1 MKAPARR
8 AGPPNTG
15 WGAGPPAEHQRPR
28 LSPVECLILILIPL
42 ALMIALPA
50 TWIIVRLSHRL
61 GALDSAPIEGQI
73 KADTRSIPNTGGIGI
88 ALGIL
93 IPMIG
98 AMGLFSMLD
107 PDALPG
113 VLDPIKDHVPGLRSQ
128 LPMGWTLIA
137 SIIGLHVLGLID
149 DRKPMGPWIKL
160 IVMLIPGAVFA
171 IFFDTRLM
179 TLLDAHVGGPWLSI
193 LITILW
199 FGVIIN
205 AMNFIDNMDGLSAGI
220 AAIAGALLLVAALLN
235 GQWFVG
241 AILALLVGSTLGF
254 LVFNFPPAKIF
265 MGDGG
270 SLILGLLL
278 AFLTVRTTY
287 LPIHQ
292 SVNESAFAGA
302 WYAVL
307 MPVVILAI
315 PLYDFVSVT
324 LIRLSQGKS
333 PFVGDLQHFSHRIR
347 DRGLGSRST
356 ILVIYALTL
365 ATGISGLL
373 ISRAQPWEAMVLGVQ
388 IVALIG
394 AIALFEY
401 RLPSKGADG

>member
-1 MKAPARR
+1 M
-8 AGPPNTG
+8 
-15 WGAGPPAEHQRPR
+15 E
-28 LSPVECLILILIPL
+28 LLILILI
-42 ALMIALPA
+42 ALSLFISLPA
-50 TWIIVRLSHRL
+50 TWVIVRLSHRI

-73 KADTRSIPNTGGIGI
+73 KADTRSIPNTGGIAI

-93 IPMIG
+93 LPMIG
-98 AMGLFSMLD
+98 ALGMFSFLD
-107 PDALPG
+107 PDALPSI
-113 VLDPIKDHVPGLRSQ
+113 LDPIKEHIPGLKSQ
-128 LPMGWTLIA
+128 LPLGWTLIA
-137 SIIGLHVLGLID
+137 CVLGLHTLGLID
-149 DRKPMGPWIKL
+149 DRKPMGPWLKL
-160 IVMLIPGAVFA
+160 VIMLIPGAIFA
-171 IFFDTRLM
+171 VFFDTRLM
-179 TLLDAHVGGPWLSI
+179 TMLDGYVGGPWLSI

-205 AMNFIDNMDGLSAGI
+205 AMNFIDNMDGLSGGI
-220 AAIAGALLLVAALLN
+220 AIIAGSLLLVAALLN

-287 LPIHQ
+287 MPIDGTGP
-292 SVNESAFAGA
+292 SAGA

-307 MPVVILAI
+307 MPVIILAI

-333 PFVGDLQHFSHRIR
+333 PFVGDLQHFSHRMR

-373 ISRAQPWEAMVLGVQ
+373 ISRAQPWQAIVLGIQ
-388 IVALIG
+388 IFALIS

-401 RLPSKGADG
+401 RSPSKGADE

>member
-1 MKAPARR
+1 
-8 AGPPNTG
+8 
-15 WGAGPPAEHQRPR
+15 
-28 LSPVECLILILIPL
+28 VELLILILIVL
-42 ALMIALPA
+42 SLMISLPA
-50 TWIIVRLSHRL
+50 TWIILRLSHRI

-73 KADTRSIPNTGGIGI
+73 KAHGRSIPNTGGIAI
-88 ALGIL
+88 ALGVL
-93 IPMIG
+93 APMIG
-98 AMGLFSMLD
+98 ASVLFSII
-107 PDALPG
+107 DAAELPAF
-113 VLDPIKDHVPGLRSQ
+113 LDPIREHVLGLRSQ
-128 LPMGWTLIA
+128 LPLGWTLIGCVL
-137 SIIGLHVLGLID
+137 GLHILGLID
-149 DRKPMGPWIKL
+149 DRNPMGPWLKL
-160 IVMLIPGAVFA
+160 MIMLIPGAIFA

-179 TLLDAHVGGPWLSI
+179 TMLDGYVGGQWLSI
-193 LITILW
+193 LITVLW
-199 FGVIIN
+199 FTAIIN
-205 AMNFIDNMDGLSAGI
+205 AMNFIDNMDGLSGGI
-220 AAIAGALLLVAALLN
+220 AVIAGGLLLVAALLN

-270 SLILGLLL
+270 SLIIGLLL

-287 LPIHQ
+287 VPVTETGH
-292 SVNESAFAGA
+292 SAGA

-307 MPVVILAI
+307 MPVIVLAI

-324 LIRLSQGKS
+324 LIRISQGKS

-356 ILVIYALTL
+356 IMVIYALTL

-373 ISRAQPWEAMVLGVQ
+373 ISRAQPWQAILLGIQVF
-388 IVALIG
+388 ALLC

-401 RLPSKGADG
+401 RSPSRMCDE

>member
-1 MKAPARR
+1 
-8 AGPPNTG
+8 
-15 WGAGPPAEHQRPR
+15 
-28 LSPVECLILILIPL
+28 VELLILILIVL
-42 ALMIALPA
+42 SLMISLPA
-50 TWIIVRLSHRL
+50 TWIILRLSHRI

-73 KADTRSIPNTGGIGI
+73 KAHGRSIPNTGGIAI
-88 ALGIL
+88 ALGVL
-93 IPMIG
+93 APMIG
-98 AMGLFSMLD
+98 ASVLFSII
-107 PDALPG
+107 DAAELPAF
-113 VLDPIKDHVPGLRSQ
+113 LDPIREHVLGLRSQ
-128 LPMGWTLIA
+128 LPLGWTLIGCVL
-137 SIIGLHVLGLID
+137 GLHILGLID
-149 DRKPMGPWIKL
+149 DRNPMGPWLKL
-160 IVMLIPGAVFA
+160 MIMLIPGAIFA

-179 TLLDAHVGGPWLSI
+179 TMLDGYVGGQWLSI
-193 LITILW
+193 LITVLW
-199 FGVIIN
+199 FTAIIN
-205 AMNFIDNMDGLSAGI
+205 AMNFIDNMDGLSGGI
-220 AAIAGALLLVAALLN
+220 AVIAGGLLLVAALLN

-270 SLILGLLL
+270 SLIIGLLL

-287 LPIHQ
+287 MPVTETGH
-292 SVNESAFAGA
+292 SAGA

-307 MPVVILAI
+307 MPVIVLAI

-324 LIRLSQGKS
+324 LIRISQGKS

-356 ILVIYALTL
+356 IMVIYALTL

-373 ISRAQPWEAMVLGVQ
+373 ISRAQPWQAILLGIQVF
-388 IVALIG
+388 ALLC

-401 RLPSKGADG
+401 RSPSRMCDE

>member
-1 MKAPARR
+1 MVPLCEKTSR
-8 AGPPNTG
+8 
-15 WGAGPPAEHQRPR
+15 QIRPR
-28 LSPVECLILILIPL
+28 LSPVERLILILIPL

-88 ALGIL
+88 ALGVL
-93 IPMIG
+93 LPMIG
-98 AMGLFSMLD
+98 AMGLFSILD
-107 PDALPG
+107 PDAMPT

-137 SIIGLHVLGLID
+137 SILGLHVLGLID

-160 IVMLIPGAVFA
+160 VVMLIPGAIFA

-179 TLLDAHVGGPWLSI
+179 TLLDSHVGGPWLSI

-220 AAIAGALLLVAALLN
+220 ATIAGALLLVAALLN

-254 LVFNFPPAKIF
+254 LFFNFPPAKVF

-287 LPIHQ
+287 MPID
-292 SVNESAFAGA
+292 ESASAGA

-324 LIRLSQGKS
+324 LIRVSQGKS

-373 ISRAQPWEAMVLGVQ
+373 ISRAQPWQAAVLGIQ
-388 IVALIG
+388 IAALIG

-401 RLPSKGADG
+401 RSPSKGTDG

>member
-1 MKAPARR
+1 M
-8 AGPPNTG
+8 
-15 WGAGPPAEHQRPR
+15 E
-28 LSPVECLILILIPL
+28 LLILILI
-42 ALMIALPA
+42 ALSMLISLPA
-50 TWIIVRLSHRL
+50 TWLIVRVSHRI

-73 KADTRSIPNTGGIGI
+73 KADTRSIPNTGGIAI

-93 IPMIG
+93 LPLIC
-98 AMGLFSMLD
+98 ALSLFSILD
-107 PDALPG
+107 PDSLPSI
-113 VLDPIKDHVPGLRSQ
+113 LDPIKEHVPGLRSQ

-137 SIIGLHVLGLID
+137 CVLGLHTLGLID

-160 IVMLIPGAVFA
+160 AMMLVPGAIFA

-179 TLLDAHVGGPWLSI
+179 TVLDGYVGGAWLSI
-193 LITILW
+193 LITIVW
-199 FGVIIN
+199 FTVIIN
-205 AMNFIDNMDGLSAGI
+205 AMNFIDNMDGLSGGI
-220 AAIAGALLLVAALLN
+220 AVIAGSLLLVAAMLN
-235 GQWFVG
+235 AQWFVG

-254 LVFNFPPAKIF
+254 LVFNFPPAKVF

-287 LPIHQ
+287 IPI
-292 SVNESAFAGA
+292 SASGSPDGA

-307 MPVVILAI
+307 VPIVILAI

-324 LIRLSQGKS
+324 LIRISQGKS
-333 PFVGDLQHFSHRIR
+333 PFVGDLQHFSHRMR
-347 DRGLGSRST
+347 DRGLGARST

-365 ATGISGLL
+365 ASGISGLL
-373 ISRAQPWEAMVLGVQ
+373 ISRAQPWEAIVLGIQVF
-388 IVALIG
+388 ALIS

-401 RLPSKGADG
+401 RSPRSGSDG

>member
-1 MKAPARR
+1 M
-8 AGPPNTG
+8 
-15 WGAGPPAEHQRPR
+15 E
-28 LSPVECLILILIPL
+28 LLILILIVL
-42 ALMIALPA
+42 SLMISLPA
-50 TWIIVRLSHRL
+50 TWIILRLSHRI

-73 KADTRSIPNTGGIGI
+73 KAHGRSIPNTGGIAI
-88 ALGIL
+88 ALGVL
-93 IPMIG
+93 APMIG
-98 AMGLFSMLD
+98 ASVLFSII
-107 PDALPG
+107 DAAELPAF
-113 VLDPIKDHVPGLRSQ
+113 LDPIREHVLGLRSQ
-128 LPMGWTLIA
+128 LPLGWTLIGCVL
-137 SIIGLHVLGLID
+137 GLHILGLID
-149 DRKPMGPWIKL
+149 DRNPMGPWLKL
-160 IVMLIPGAVFA
+160 MIMLIPGAIFA

-179 TLLDAHVGGPWLSI
+179 TMLDGYVGGQWLSI
-193 LITILW
+193 LITVLW
-199 FGVIIN
+199 FTAIIN
-205 AMNFIDNMDGLSAGI
+205 AMNFIDNMDGLSGGI
-220 AAIAGALLLVAALLN
+220 AVIAGGLLLVAALLN

-270 SLILGLLL
+270 SLIIGLLL

-287 LPIHQ
+287 MPVTETGH
-292 SVNESAFAGA
+292 SAGA

-307 MPVVILAI
+307 MPVIVLAI

-324 LIRLSQGKS
+324 LIRISQGKS

-356 ILVIYALTL
+356 IMVIYALTL

-373 ISRAQPWEAMVLGVQ
+373 ISRAQPWQAILLGIQVF
-388 IVALIG
+388 ALLC

-401 RLPSKGADG
+401 RSPSRMCDE

>member
-1 MKAPARR
+1 
-8 AGPPNTG
+8 
-15 WGAGPPAEHQRPR
+15 
-28 LSPVECLILILIPL
+28 VELLILILIVL
-42 ALMIALPA
+42 AMFISLPA
-50 TWIIVRLSHRL
+50 TWIIVRLSHRI

-73 KADTRSIPNTGGIGI
+73 KADTRSIPNTGGIAI

-93 IPMIG
+93 FPMI
-98 AMGLFSMLD
+98 AALGLFSFLD
-107 PDALPG
+107 ADALPSI
-113 VLDPIKDHVPGLRSQ
+113 LDPIKEHIPGLKSQ
-128 LPMGWTLIA
+128 LPLGWTLIA
-137 SIIGLHVLGLID
+137 CTLGLHILGLID
-149 DRKPMGPWIKL
+149 DRKPMGPWLKL
-160 IVMLIPGAVFA
+160 VIMLIPGAIFA
-171 IFFDTRLM
+171 SLFDTRLM
-179 TLLDAHVGGPWLSI
+179 TMLDGYVGGPWLSI

-205 AMNFIDNMDGLSAGI
+205 AMNFIDNMDGLSGGI
-220 AAIAGALLLVAALLN
+220 ATIAGSLLLVAALLN

-287 LPIHQ
+287 MPIDETGP
-292 SVNESAFAGA
+292 SAGA

-307 MPVVILAI
+307 MPLVILAI

-333 PFVGDLQHFSHRIR
+333 PFVGDLQHFSHRMR

-373 ISRAQPWEAMVLGVQ
+373 ISRAQPWQAIVLGIQ
-388 IVALIG
+388 IFALIS

-401 RLPSKGADG
+401 RSPSKGTDG

>member
-1 MKAPARR
+1 MI
-8 AGPPNTG
+8 
-15 WGAGPPAEHQRPR
+15 
-28 LSPVECLILILIPL
+28 LLILILI
-42 ALMIALPA
+42 ALSLFISLPA
-50 TWIIVRLSHRL
+50 TWIIVRLSHRI
-61 GALDSAPIEGQI
+61 GAFDSAPIEGQI
-73 KADTRSIPNTGGIGI
+73 KADTRSIPNTGGIAIAMGVLLPMI
-88 ALGIL
+88 CALGV
-93 IPMIG
+93 
-98 AMGLFSMLD
+98 FSFLD
-107 PDALPG
+107 PASLPSI
-113 VLDPIKDHVPGLRSQ
+113 LDPIKEHIPGLKTQ
-128 LPMGWTLIA
+128 LPLGWTLI
-137 SIIGLHVLGLID
+137 SCVLGLHILGLID
-149 DRKPMGPWIKL
+149 DRKPMGPWLKL
-160 IVMLIPGAVFA
+160 VIMLIPGVIFA
-171 IFFDTRLM
+171 AFFDTRLM
-179 TLLDAHVGGPWLSI
+179 TILDGYVGGSWLSI
-193 LITILW
+193 LITVVW
-199 FGVIIN
+199 FTAIIN
-205 AMNFIDNMDGLSAGI
+205 AMNFIDNMDGLSGGI
-220 AAIAGALLLVAALLN
+220 AVIAGSLLLVAALLN

-287 LPIHQ
+287 MPID
-292 SVNESAFAGA
+292 ESGPSAGA

-307 MPVVILAI
+307 MPLVILAI

-373 ISRAQPWEAMVLGVQ
+373 ISRAQPWQAIVLGIQ
-388 IVALIG
+388 IFALIS

-401 RLPSKGADG
+401 RSPNKVIDE